1 MVLFYI
7 NLTYIYSVR
16 KNERGE
22 WLVMVWMFLV
32 GCVGFGI
39 AWLVQECRKIT
50 DEDLDKWL
58 EQKSVQKFTKLV
70 GEFIE
75 VNNSMNKYFEYY
87 MELPQEKLEQY
98 VKVRDEL
105 FAYMENNPYLPQDVV
120 ESVYSVNIANN
131 DLFRAFDID
140 INVGA

>member
-1 MVLFYI
+1 
-7 NLTYIYSVR
+7 
-16 KNERGE
+16 
-22 WLVMVWMFLV
+22 MVWMFLV
-32 GCVGFGI
+32 GSVGFGI

-58 EQKSVQKFTKLV
+58 EQKAVQKFSKLV
-70 GEFIE
+70 HEYIE
-75 VNNSMNKYFEYY
+75 INNSMNIYFEYY
-87 MELPQEKLEQY
+87 MELPKEKLEQY

-120 ESVYSVNIANN
+120 DSVYSVNRANN
-131 DLFRAFDID
+131 DLFRAHN

>member
-1 MVLFYI
+1 
-7 NLTYIYSVR
+7 
-16 KNERGE
+16 
-22 WLVMVWMFLV
+22 MVWMFLI
-32 GCVGFGI
+32 GCVGFGV

-75 VNNSMNKYFEYY
+75 INSSMNMYFEYY

-98 VKVRDEL
+98 LKVRDEL

-120 ESVYSVNIANN
+120 ESVYSVNRANN
-131 DLFRAFDID
+131 NLFRAYNID